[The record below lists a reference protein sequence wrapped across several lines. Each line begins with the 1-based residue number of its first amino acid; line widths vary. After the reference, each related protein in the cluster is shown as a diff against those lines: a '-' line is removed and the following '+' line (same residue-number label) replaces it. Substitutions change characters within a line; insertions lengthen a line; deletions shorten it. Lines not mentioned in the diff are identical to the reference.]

1 METETILAMFR
12 EQRDKVDG
20 LEKAVSRVISTVEK
34 QTEFNNKILDVFVKL
49 TQRIEKLKQDIKII
63 YNESLKGT

>member
-49 TQRIEKLKQDIKII
+49 TQRIEKLEQDIKII
-63 YNESLKGT
+63 YNEAL

>member
-49 TQRIEKLKQDIKII
+49 TQRIEKLEQDIKII
-63 YNESLKGT
+63 YNESL

>member
-49 TQRIEKLKQDIKII
+49 AQRIEKLEQDIKII
-63 YNESLKGT
+63 YNESL